1 MLKTIKISIISLS
14 TIALSACM
22 VDGTSSL
29 STIHPY
35 EYNKSQD
42 QQTIYPDSYD
52 TYSSYSGA
60 YNEPAAQPKE
70 VVIPNSY
77 HIGTMGGPASS
88 KSIDKTW
95 AQSQN
100 PNSYTIEVASDQ
112 KPARVA
118 SVLYKAP
125 KSERTAE
132 IKTNNG
138 EYKGLFG
145 TYPSYEAA
153 QEKLNTLPDDI
164 KQNAS
169 IKKWNNV
176 QVDINE

>member
-1 MLKTIKISIISLS
+1 MLKIIKISILSLS
-14 TIALSACM
+14 TITLSACM
-22 VDGTSSL
+22 IDGTSSL
-29 STIHPY
+29 STINPY
-35 EYNKSQD
+35 EYNKHD
-42 QQTIYPDSYD
+42 QQSIYPDSYE
-52 TYSSYSGA
+52 TYSSHSEA
-60 YNEPAAQPKE
+60 YIEPTSTPHD

-77 HIGTMGGPASS
+77 HIGTMGGPTSS
-88 KSIDKTW
+88 KSIDKSW

-112 KPARVA
+112 KPSRVA

-132 IKTNNG
+132 VKTNNG

-145 TYPSYEAA
+145 TYPTYEAA
-153 QEKLNTLPDDI
+153 QEKLNSLPDDM